1 MKVTPVVK
9 CGGSSESTELPR
21 KYKSKQPISA
31 AKKKDLLTL
40 CRTGVIPSEYHEY
53 FKTLPSNNSVNDKL
67 PDTDIEE
74 DEVDS
79 DQE

>member
-53 FKTLPSNNSVNDKL
+53 F
-67 PDTDIEE
+67 
-74 DEVDS
+74 
-79 DQE
+79 